1 MTDVFAAVTVSTRT
15 SEAGIERVVL
25 EEGYLRGLRVA
36 GLLPLV
42 LSPLDDAGT
51 HRRLLDAAGGLL
63 LTGGEDIDPAR
74 YGEPIDGAR
83 RISRERDEMEFELL
97 QVALERGLPV
107 LAICRG
113 MQLLNV
119 ALGGTLHQDLATDF
133 DAAIAHDSWKD
144 IDASIHTVRP
154 SDPALLYDVFAA
166 EPTMQNSAH
175 HQGVERLAADLEPVG
190 YAPDGLIEAV
200 EYRMSGGRW
209 TVGVQWHPE
218 RKIDR
223 DDGVNRRL
231 FEVFGDAV
239 RGVRPGNGAGAGRG
253 EGAGHGEGG
262 QSGPRLVR

>member
-42 LSPLDDAGT
+42 LSPLDDPGT
-51 HRRLLDAAGGLL
+51 HRRLLDAAGGLV
-63 LTGGEDIDPAR
+63 LTGGEDVDPAR
-74 YGEPIDGAR
+74 YGESVEGAR
-83 RISRERDEMEFELL
+83 RISPERDEMEFELL
-97 QVALERGLPV
+97 GTALRRGLPV

-119 ALGGTLHQDLATDF
+119 ALGGSLHQDLATDF

-144 IDASIHTVRP
+144 FDASIHTVRP
-154 SDPALLYDVFAA
+154 SEPALLDEVFAS

-175 HQGVERLAADLEPVG
+175 HQGIERLATGLDPVG

-200 EYRMSGGRW
+200 EYRLPGGGW

-231 FEVFGDAV
+231 FEAFGDAV
-239 RGVRPGNGAGAGRG
+239 RGVGRG
-253 EGAGHGEGG
+253 SNGRGDAGEGG
-262 QSGPRLVR
+262 GDHSGPRLVR

>member
-15 SEAGIERVVL
+15 SKAGIERVVL

-42 LSPLDDAGT
+42 LSPLDDPGT
-51 HRRLLDAAGGLL
+51 HRRVLDTAGGLL

-74 YGEPIDGAR
+74 YGEPVDGTR
-83 RISRERDEMEFELL
+83 RISPERDDMEFELL

-119 ALGGTLHQDLATDF
+119 VLGGTLYQDLASDF
-133 DAAIAHDSWKD
+133 DAAISHDSWKD
-144 IDASIHTVRP
+144 VDASIHTVRP
-154 SDPALLYDVFAA
+154 AGPALLDDVFAD
-166 EPTMQNSAH
+166 EPTVQNSAH
-175 HQGVERLAADLEPVG
+175 HQGVARLAADLEPVG

-200 EYRMSGGRW
+200 EYRMADGGW

-231 FEVFGDAV
+231 FEAFGDAV
-239 RGVRPGNGAGAGRG
+239 RGVRRGSNGMGDGGGR
-253 EGAGHGEGG
+253 
-262 QSGPRLVR
+262 SGPRLVR

>member
-42 LSPLDDAGT
+42 LSPLDDPGT
-51 HRRLLDAAGGLL
+51 HRRLLDAAGGLM

-74 YGEPIDGAR
+74 YGESVEGSR
-83 RISRERDEMEFELL
+83 RIAPARDEMEFELL
-97 QVALERGLPV
+97 HAALERGLPV

-119 ALGGTLHQDLATDF
+119 ALGGTLHQDLATEF

-144 IDASIHTVRP
+144 VDASIHTVRP
-154 SDPALLYDVFAA
+154 TGPALLDDVFAG

-175 HQGVERLAADLEPVG
+175 HQGVDRLSPDLEPVG

-200 EYRMSGGRW
+200 EYRMPDGGW

-231 FEVFGDAV
+231 FETFGDAV
-239 RGVRPGNGAGAGRG
+239 RGLRRGSDFGAG
-253 EGAGHGEGG
+253 ESGHT
-262 QSGPRLVR
+262 GPRLVR

>member
-42 LSPLDDAGT
+42 LSPLDDPGT
-51 HRRLLDAAGGLL
+51 HRRVLDAAGGLL

-74 YGEPIDGAR
+74 YGEPVDGTR
-83 RISRERDEMEFELL
+83 RISPERDDMEFELL
-97 QVALERGLPV
+97 RLALERGLPV

-119 ALGGTLHQDLATDF
+119 VLGGTLYQDLASDF
-133 DAAIAHDSWKD
+133 DAAVAHDSWKD
-144 IDASIHTVRP
+144 VDASIHTVRP
-154 SDPALLYDVFAA
+154 AGPALLDDVFAD
-166 EPTMQNSAH
+166 EPTVQNSAH
-175 HQGVERLAADLEPVG
+175 HQGVERLAGDLEPVG

-200 EYRMSGGRW
+200 EYRMADGGW

-231 FEVFGDAV
+231 FEAFGDAV
-239 RGVRPGNGAGAGRG
+239 RGVRRGSKGIGDGGGRG
-253 EGAGHGEGG
+253 
-262 QSGPRLVR
+262 GPRLVR

>member
-1 MTDVFAAVTVSTRT
+1 MTEVFAAVTVSTRT
-15 SEAGIERVVL
+15 SEAGIGRVVL

-42 LSPLDDAGT
+42 LSPLDDPGT
-51 HRRLLDAAGGLL
+51 HRRLLDAAGGLM
-63 LTGGEDIDPAR
+63 LTGGADIDPAR
-74 YGEPIDGAR
+74 YGEPVDGAR
-83 RISRERDEMEFELL
+83 RISPERDDMEFELL
-97 QVALERGLPV
+97 QIALERGLPV

-119 ALGGTLHQDLATDF
+119 ALGGTLHQDLTTDF

-144 IDASIHTVRP
+144 VDSSIHAVRP
-154 SDPALLYDVFAA
+154 SDPDLLDDVFAD

-175 HQGVERLAADLEPVG
+175 HQGVERLASSLEPVG

-200 EYRMSGGRW
+200 EYRLSDSGW
-209 TVGVQWHPE
+209 IVGVQWHPE

-239 RGVRPGNGAGAGRG
+239 RGLRRGNNTGGGD
-253 EGAGHGEGG
+253 GHGGG
-262 QSGPRLVR
+262 RSGPRLVR

>member
-1 MTDVFAAVTVSTRT
+1 MNDVFAAVTVTTRT

-42 LSPLDDAGT
+42 MSPLDDPGT
-51 HRRLLDAAGGLL
+51 HRRLLDAAGGLV
-63 LTGGEDIDPAR
+63 LTGGEDVDPAR
-74 YGEPIDGAR
+74 YGENVDGAR
-83 RISRERDEMEFELL
+83 KISTQRDEMEFDLL
-97 QVALERGLPV
+97 EAALERGLPV

-113 MQLLNV
+113 MQVLNV
-119 ALGGTLHQDLATDF
+119 ALGGTLHQDLAADF

-144 IDASIHTVRP
+144 VDASIHGVRP
-154 SDPALLYDVFAA
+154 SGPELLHDVLGD
-166 EPTMQNSAH
+166 ESTMQNSAH
-175 HQGVERLAADLEPVG
+175 HQGIARLAPELTPVG

-200 EYRMSGGRW
+200 EYRRSAAW

-231 FEVFGDAV
+231 FEAFGDAV
-239 RGVRPGNGAGAGRG
+239 RGVRPGGNGAGGGR
-253 EGAGHGEGG
+253 
-262 QSGPRLVR
+262 SGPQLVR

>member
-1 MTDVFAAVTVSTRT
+1 MADLFAAVTVTTRT
-15 SEAGIERVVL
+15 SEAGIERIVL

-42 LSPLDDAGT
+42 LSPLDDAAT
-51 HRRLLDAAGGLL
+51 HRRLLDAASGLV
-63 LTGGEDIDPAR
+63 LTGGEDVDPGR
-74 YGEPIDGAR
+74 YGESVDGAR
-83 RISRERDEMEFELL
+83 KISPVRDAMEFGLL
-97 QVALERGLPV
+97 DTALGRGMPV

-119 ALGGTLHQDLATDF
+119 ALGGTLHQDLASDF

-144 IDASIHTVRP
+144 VDASIHGVRP
-154 SDPALLYDVFAA
+154 VEPALLGGVFAD

-175 HQGVERLAADLEPVG
+175 HQGIERVSPDLTPVG
-190 YAPDGLIEAV
+190 YAPDGLVEAV
-200 EYRMSGGRW
+200 EHRAADAW

-231 FEVFGDAV
+231 FESFGDAV
-239 RGVRPGNGAGAGRG
+239 RGLWPGHADGRG
-253 EGAGHGEGG
+253 DP
-262 QSGPRLVR
+262 SGPRLVR

>member
-1 MTDVFAAVTVSTRT
+1 VTVSTRT

-42 LSPLDDAGT
+42 LSPLDDPGT
-51 HRRLLDAAGGLL
+51 HRRVLDAAGGLL

-74 YGEPIDGAR
+74 YGEPVDGTR
-83 RISRERDEMEFELL
+83 RISLERDEMEFELL
-97 QVALERGLPV
+97 QLALERALPV

-119 ALGGTLHQDLATDF
+119 VLGGTLYQDLASDF
-133 DAAIAHDSWKD
+133 DAAISHDSWKD
-144 IDASIHTVRP
+144 VDASIHTVRP
-154 SDPALLYDVFAA
+154 AGPALLDDVFAD
-166 EPTMQNSAH
+166 EPTVQNSAH
-175 HQGVERLAADLEPVG
+175 HQGIERLAADLEPVG

-200 EYRMSGGRW
+200 EYRMADGGW

-231 FEVFGDAV
+231 FEAFGDAV
-239 RGVRPGNGAGAGRG
+239 RGVRRGSNGMGDGGGR
-253 EGAGHGEGG
+253 
-262 QSGPRLVR
+262 SGPRLVR

>member
-42 LSPLDDAGT
+42 LSPLDDPGT

-63 LTGGEDIDPAR
+63 LTGGEDVDPGR
-74 YGEPIDGAR
+74 YDEPVDGAR
-83 RISRERDEMEFELL
+83 RISPARDDMEFELL
-97 QVALERGLPV
+97 QAALERRLPV

-119 ALGGTLHQDLATDF
+119 ALGGILHQDLATDF
-133 DAAIAHDSWKD
+133 DATIAHDSWKD
-144 IDASIHTVRP
+144 VDASIHTVRP
-154 SDPALLYDVFAA
+154 ADPALLSDVFAA

-175 HQGVERLAADLEPVG
+175 HQGVERLAPGLDPVG

-200 EYRMSGGRW
+200 EYRMADGGW

-231 FEVFGDAV
+231 FEAFGDAV
-239 RGVRPGNGAGAGRG
+239 RGVRRGSGVDADRGTGNGG
-253 EGAGHGEGG
+253 GH
-262 QSGPRLVR
+262 SGPRLVR

>member
-1 MTDVFAAVTVSTRT
+1 MNDVFAAVTVSTRT

-42 LSPLDDAGT
+42 LSPLDDPGT

-63 LTGGEDIDPAR
+63 LTGGEDVDPAR
-74 YGEPIDGAR
+74 YGEPVEGAR
-83 RISRERDEMEFELL
+83 RISHERDDMEFELL
-97 QVALERGLPV
+97 RTAIERGLPV

-119 ALGGTLHQDLATDF
+119 ALGGSLHQDIATEF
-133 DAAIAHDSWKD
+133 DAAIDHDSWKD
-144 IDASIHTVRP
+144 VDASIHAVRP
-154 SDPALLYDVFAA
+154 AGPALLGDVFAS

-200 EYRMSGGRW
+200 EYRLSDGGW

-231 FEVFGDAV
+231 FEAFGDAV
-239 RGVRPGNGAGAGRG
+239 RGVGRGRNGAAHDRGDGVEDRGGR
-253 EGAGHGEGG
+253 
-262 QSGPRLVR
+262 SGPRLVR